1 MFADWDDDRHCEC
14 CKCSCDK
21 CDSPPMSTESWQKYQ
36 DEQRRISKATIEA
49 EMYRIAKGR
58 ERFILLENRLRKE
71 MEDNA
76 KQ

>member
-1 MFADWDDDRHCEC
+1 MFADWREDLHCEC

-21 CDSPPMSTESWQKYQ
+21 CDSSPMSTESWQKYQ
-36 DEQRRISKATIEA
+36 DEQRRISKAKIEA